1 MEPEAAR
8 REASPRRARARA
20 TAFLAWIAGPADARF
35 ATAALVALSLAALAS
50 HRLWGPP
57 PELFPTADYAEI
69 ELYTRLAAEGS
80 QRLGPEARFHFHHPG
95 PAFFYAA
102 APVYQLLGADSA
114 AMGWAALAWNLVAL
128 AALLRG
134 ASRIVPGTGPMLAAL
149 LCCLL
154 LQAQGL
160 GWLFSSWNPNV
171 GLLPFGVALLAAA
184 RLATGEGRAL
194 AIVVL
199 AGSLA
204 IQSHMVFALPVA
216 LVSAAGLALATF
228 PRLRRGLGVPTVVP
242 GLGARSLLAAL
253 AVLLLLWAL
262 PLLDELVGDYGNIGR
277 ILAAAGR
284 SRPPSPWP
292 EAVVA
297 AASAFSGFATG
308 LLGPASASRS
318 LVAAALL
325 AVALVWA
332 GWHAARRQA
341 PARALALVTAA
352 GMLAALAV
360 ARTAP
365 GALQF
370 GYVLHWVALVGVAA
384 ALVACAE
391 AVAPW
396 PRLAALLRGGPGQ
409 ALLLLASALLLAGNV
424 REWREGAAQPR
435 HPDSVRA
442 EALAQAV
449 RTQLAAESRWPFLLR
464 VGPGADPGVA
474 LGLILALDKARLRFT
489 VEPFG
494 PYRLVGRFTPR
505 GDEVGQLL
513 LGDIPPTGRAKPV
526 AVPES
531 FPVVWQAVAPPAR

>member
-1 MEPEAAR
+1 MA
-8 REASPRRARARA
+8 
-20 TAFLAWIAGPADARF
+20 
-35 ATAALVALSLAALAS
+35 
-50 HRLWGPP
+50 
-57 PELFPTADYAEI
+57 
-69 ELYTRLAAEGS
+69 
-80 QRLGPEARFHFHHPG
+80 
-95 PAFFYAA
+95 
-102 APVYQLLGADSA
+102 
-114 AMGWAALAWNLVAL
+114 WAALAWNLVAL

-134 ASRIVPGTGPMLAAL
+134 ASRTVPGTGPMLAAL

-194 AIVVL
+194 ALVVL

-216 LVSAAGLALATF
+216 LVSSAGLALALA
-228 PRLRRGLGVPTVVP
+228 PRLRRGLGVPTVLP
-242 GLGARSLLAAL
+242 GFGTRSLLAAL
-253 AVLLLLWAL
+253 AVLVALWVL

-284 SRPPSPWP
+284 SRPPNPWP
-292 EAVVA
+292 EAVRA
-297 AASAFSGFATG
+297 AASAFTSFATG
-308 LLGPASASRS
+308 LLGPATASRS

-325 AVALVWA
+325 AVALAWA
-332 GWHAARRQA
+332 GRRAARRQA

-365 GALQF
+365 GALSF

-384 ALVACAE
+384 ALVVGAE
-391 AVAPW
+391 AASLW
-396 PRLAALLRGGPGQ
+396 PRLAAALQGGPGRG
-409 ALLLLASALLLAGNV
+409 LLFLACVLLLAGNV
-424 REWREGAAQPR
+424 REWRAAAAPPR

-442 EALAQAV
+442 EALSQAV
-449 RTQLAAESRWPFLLR
+449 RAQLAVETRWPFLLR
-464 VGPGADPGVA
+464 VGPGADPRVA
-474 LGLILALDKARLRFT
+474 LGLILALDKAHLRFT

-494 PYRLVGRFTPR
+494 PYLLVGRFTPR
-505 GDEVGQLL
+505 GDETGQLL

-526 AVPES
+526 AVAES
-531 FPVVWQAVAPPAR
+531 FPVVWQAVAPPAP

>member
-1 MEPEAAR
+1 M
-8 REASPRRARARA
+8 
-20 TAFLAWIAGPADARF
+20 
-35 ATAALVALSLAALAS
+35 
-50 HRLWGPP
+50 
-57 PELFPTADYAEI
+57 PTA
-69 ELYTRLAAEGS
+69 L
-80 QRLGPEARFHFHHPG
+80 PG
-95 PAFFYAA
+95 F
-102 APVYQLLGADSA
+102 
-114 AMGWAALAWNLVAL
+114 
-128 AALLRG
+128 
-134 ASRIVPGTGPMLAAL
+134 
-149 LCCLL
+149 
-154 LQAQGL
+154 
-160 GWLFSSWNPNV
+160 
-171 GLLPFGVALLAAA
+171 
-184 RLATGEGRAL
+184 
-194 AIVVL
+194 
-199 AGSLA
+199 
-204 IQSHMVFALPVA
+204 
-216 LVSAAGLALATF
+216 
-228 PRLRRGLGVPTVVP
+228 
-242 GLGARSLLAAL
+242 GARSLLAAL

-284 SRPPSPWP
+284 SRPPNPWP

-325 AVALVWA
+325 AVALAWA

-341 PARALALVTAA
+341 PAAALALVTAA

-384 ALVACAE
+384 ALVVCAE
-391 AVAPW
+391 AVSLW
-396 PRLAALLRGGPGQ
+396 PRLAAGTDREGRAGP
-409 ALLLLASALLLAGNV
+409 LLLLACALLLAGNV

-449 RTQLAAESRWPFLLR
+449 RTQLAVESRWPFLLR
-464 VGPGADPGVA
+464 VGPGADPRVA
-474 LGLILALDKARLRFT
+474 LGLILALDKAHLRFT

-494 PYRLVGRFTPR
+494 PYLLVGRFTPR

-526 AVPES
+526 AVAGELPGGLAGGRAPGS
-531 FPVVWQAVAPPAR
+531 LSRDARSPGSAALPGVAVLVVLEEPATALHADVPGPDHLP